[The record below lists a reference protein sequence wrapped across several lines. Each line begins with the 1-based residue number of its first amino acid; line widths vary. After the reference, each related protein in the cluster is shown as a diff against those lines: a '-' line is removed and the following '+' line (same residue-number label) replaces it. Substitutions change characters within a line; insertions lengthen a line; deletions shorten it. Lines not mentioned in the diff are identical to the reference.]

1 VGDAAAWTKLGFH
14 VDPQTPSSPSP
25 VVRLGDVVIRF
36 SQSTLASSQAES
48 TTTTGF
54 GLQRLGFKGLPDGV
68 NEIGGIP
75 VYRCDGPLSGH
86 PSAAQ
91 QINHHHPNTASGI
104 DHVVLYAKHEE
115 DLIKS
120 FAKAGIELKKRVEIF
135 EDVVQLFFRPG
146 QGTILEVLVNHAN
159 HNHVWGLTVTVDDIQ
174 AARAR
179 LPDECAS
186 HIRDARQK
194 GRKILTIRHEAVGLN
209 TAMAWMTPH
218 VKKASI

>member
-1 VGDAAAWTKLGFH
+1 MQLAEIEYVGDAAAWTKLGFH

-120 FAKAGIELKKRVEIF
+120 FS
-135 EDVVQLFFRPG
+135 
-146 QGTILEVLVNHAN
+146 
-159 HNHVWGLTVTVDDIQ
+159 GLDKVPSLRCWSTTPTTTTSGG
-174 AARAR
+174 
-179 LPDECAS
+179 LP
-186 HIRDARQK
+186 
-194 GRKILTIRHEAVGLN
+194 
-209 TAMAWMTPH
+209 
-218 VKKASI
+218 